1 MEQEIQDGLLSHAT
15 HRDHN
20 EAVNL
25 PKSLFL
31 KISKTR
37 SGRVVRKKRTREL
50 GRKKERSIKKI
61 CLASHVHAE
70 SCEIRKGTGTPPL
83 RTTKTRNHPP
93 WNLLKDP
100 AMMS

>member
-31 KISKTR
+31 KM
-37 SGRVVRKKRTREL
+37 
-50 GRKKERSIKKI
+50 IKDSQR
-61 CLASHVHAE
+61 A
-70 SCEIRKGTGTPPL
+70 R
-83 RTTKTRNHPP
+83 
-93 WNLLKDP
+93 W
-100 AMMS
+100 

>member
-37 SGRVVRKKRTREL
+37 SGRVVRRKDQS
-50 GRKKERSIKKI
+50 GRSKNSRWRKVRLLSCTAKFVSFTSWFSPTIN
-61 CLASHVHAE
+61 LA
-70 SCEIRKGTGTPPL
+70 TY
-83 RTTKTRNHPP
+83 PP
-93 WNLLKDP
+93 WNLSRDP
-100 AMMS
+100 ATMS

>member
-37 SGRVVRKKRTREL
+37 SGRVVRKKNRPESS
-50 GRKKERSIKKI
+50 GKKEIKKI

-83 RTTKTRNHPP
+83 RTTKTCNHPP